1 MTICL
6 SFFYPE
12 VFCLLPGYEGVFGI
26 GEVTG
31 DVFIGI
37 RKRVNHSVQFERFIP
52 TTGNWNRD
60 STFKKLLLNSFTE
73 YPYLLEQK
81 HEI

>member
-26 GEVTG
+26 GEVT
-31 DVFIGI
+31 
-37 RKRVNHSVQFERFIP
+37 EM
-52 TTGNWNRD
+52 
-60 STFKKLLLNSFTE
+60 
-73 YPYLLEQK
+73 YLLG
-81 HEI
+81 

>member
-52 TTGNWNRD
+52 ATGN
-60 STFKKLLLNSFTE
+60 
-73 YPYLLEQK
+73 
-81 HEI
+81 